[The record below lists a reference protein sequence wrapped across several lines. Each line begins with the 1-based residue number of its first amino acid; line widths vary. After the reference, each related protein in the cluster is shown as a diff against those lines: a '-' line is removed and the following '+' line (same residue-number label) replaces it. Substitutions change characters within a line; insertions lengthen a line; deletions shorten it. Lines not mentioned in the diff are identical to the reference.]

1 MYDHRRVADAGALNA
16 RLAPRGENL
25 MKTRRNLLT
34 AIAGAGAA
42 LPLMTLRSAQA
53 QQGYPNRPIR
63 MIVPFPPGGPIDTM
77 ARLVGEQLSES
88 IGKVVVEN
96 RPGGGSTIATKY
108 AAGQPPD
115 GYTLMFGSS
124 GSLAVAPAIY
134 SSLDVDPRKAFAPIA
149 TVALLPHVFVVNL
162 DVPAKTIAQFVDYAK
177 ANPGKIN
184 FGAGL
189 GTPPHLLSTLFKT
202 EANIDVVY
210 IPYNGSAQSVTD
222 LLGGRTQF
230 TIDGLTTLYP
240 LIKAGK
246 VRPLAIAR
254 GARWPTLPEVPT
266 LVESGYPDFVLDA
279 WTGVVAP
286 AGTPAPIIDKLNAA
300 INTALKTPAAQAS
313 LAKFSAIAKTGTP
326 DDFKA
331 FLADQTQKWG
341 AVVKL
346 AKARIN

>member
-1 MYDHRRVADAGALNA
+1 MT
-16 RLAPRGENL
+16 
-25 MKTRRNLLT
+25 TRRSVLR
-34 AIAGAGAA
+34 AIAGAGAVLPVAA
-42 LPLMTLRSAQA
+42 LHAARA

-77 ARLVGEQLSES
+77 ARLVGEELSES

-108 AAGQPPD
+108 VASQQPD

-124 GSLAVAPAIY
+124 GSLAVAPALY
-134 SSLDVDPRKAFAPIA
+134 SSLDIDPRKAFVPIA

-162 DVPAKTIAQFVDYAK
+162 DVPAKTIAEFVAYAK
-177 ANPGKIN
+177 TNPGKIN

-202 EANIDVVY
+202 EAHIDVVY

-230 TIDGLTTLYP
+230 TIDGLVTLYP

-254 GARWPTLPEVPT
+254 GERWPALPDVPT

-286 AGTPAPIIDKLNAA
+286 AGTPAPIVDKLNAA

-326 DDFKA
+326 DDFRN
-331 FLADQTQKWG
+331 FLADQTQRWG
-341 AVVKL
+341 AIVKL
-346 AKARIN
+346 ANARIN

>member
-1 MYDHRRVADAGALNA
+1 MT
-16 RLAPRGENL
+16 
-25 MKTRRNLLT
+25 TRRSMLR

-42 LPLMTLRSAQA
+42 WPLATLRPAQA

-77 ARLVGEQLSES
+77 ARLVGEELSES

-108 AAGQPPD
+108 VASTPPD

-124 GSLAVAPAIY
+124 GSLAVAPALY
-134 SSLDVDPRKAFAPIA
+134 SSLDLDPRKAFTPIA

-162 DVPAKTIAQFVDYAK
+162 DVPAKTIAEFVAYAK

-202 EANIDVVY
+202 EAHIDVVY

-230 TIDGLTTLYP
+230 TIDGLVTLYP

-254 GARWPTLPEVPT
+254 GERWPALPNVPT
-266 LVESGYPDFVLDA
+266 LVESGYSDFVLDA

-286 AGTPAPIIDKLNAA
+286 AGTPAPIVDKLNTAV
-300 INTALKTPAAQAS
+300 NTALKTPAAQVS
-313 LAKFSAIAKTGTP
+313 LAKFSAVAKTGTP
-326 DDFKA
+326 DDFRV

-341 AVVKL
+341 AIVKL
-346 AKARIN
+346 AHARID

>member
-1 MYDHRRVADAGALNA
+1 MTTRRRV
-16 RLAPRGENL
+16 
-25 MKTRRNLLT
+25 LT

-42 LPLMTLRSAQA
+42 LPLAMMGSARA
-53 QQGYPNRPIR
+53 QQNYPDRPIR

-77 ARLVGEQLSES
+77 ARLVGEQLSAS
-88 IGKVVVEN
+88 LGKVVVEN
-96 RPGGGSTIATKY
+96 RPGGGSTIGTKY
-108 AAGQPPD
+108 VAGAAPD
-115 GYTLMFGSS
+115 GYTLLFGSS
-124 GSLAVAPAIY
+124 GSLAVAPALY
-134 SSLDVDPRKAFAPIA
+134 SSLDIDPRKAFVPVA
-149 TVALLPHVFVVNL
+149 TVALLPHVFVENL
-162 DVPAKTIAQFVDYAK
+162 DVPAKTIAEFVAYAK

-202 EANIDVVY
+202 EAHIDVVY

-230 TIDGLTTLYP
+230 TIDGLVTLYP

-254 GARWPTLPEVPT
+254 AERWPALPDVPT

-286 AGTPAPIIDKLNAA
+286 AGTPAAIVNKLNAA
-300 INTALKTPAAQAS
+300 INAGLQTEEAKQS
-313 LAKFSAIAKTGTP
+313 LAKFSAVANLGTP
-326 DDFKA
+326 DDFKK
-331 FLADQTQKWG
+331 FLANQMQKWG
-341 AVVKL
+341 AIVKL
-346 AKARIN
+346 AHARID